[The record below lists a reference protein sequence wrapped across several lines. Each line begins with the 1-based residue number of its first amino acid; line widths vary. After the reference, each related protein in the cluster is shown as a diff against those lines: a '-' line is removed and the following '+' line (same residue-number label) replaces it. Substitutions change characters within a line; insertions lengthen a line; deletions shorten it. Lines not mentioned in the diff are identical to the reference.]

1 MRDHS
6 HSLHSAPHE
15 PTRWAKSSIVV
26 HSRRRLP
33 FDWLR
38 TRKFPALSPPTVSI
52 PVNINL
58 IFIIFIH
65 LKWQGEATSCSSA
78 TISTDWILGTT
89 HIREEGNCLSFVI
102 IQSLVFF
109 PNPTWRTTRFGLSW
123 VGWWVLPSNPPCL
136 FQFNVS
142 LSAPIDFVLTVVPF
156 SLLLES
162 LE

>member
-102 IQSLVFF
+102 IQSLVFS
-109 PNPTWRTTRFGLSW
+109 PTQPDAQLVLDCLGLGDESSPPILL
-123 VGWWVLPSNPPCL
+123 VSFNSTCLCLP
-136 FQFNVS
+136 Q
-142 LSAPIDFVLTVVPF
+142 
-156 SLLLES
+156 
-162 LE
+162 